1 MYPITSNQRRH
12 NQYFISHLCKGVPP
26 LPSLS
31 RGVTRETAPE
41 AASIEK
47 QHSLF
52 NENTRAPKLRPV
64 LGITTSV
71 DSNQCKKNQRALS
84 TSNPTVDD
92 YEIQQNSERK

>member
-1 MYPITSNQRRH
+1 MYPITSNQHRH

-52 NENTRAPKLRPV
+52 NEKTRAPKLRPV
-64 LGITTSV
+64 LGITTSF
-71 DSNQCKKNQRALS
+71 DSNQGKKNQRTLS

-92 YEIQQNSERK
+92 CKIQ